1 MLNPVLENLKIKPLP
16 KKPVERHFFIEKNE
30 EYKSPLIID
39 KTKEKLIDTDLF
51 MASIYNE
58 LNIINRNKPLINK
71 SLLDKTT
78 LEKQKTILLE
88 LNKINDLE
96 SSKSIIKQ
104 PDESINPIIDENKF
118 INIIKTDRKIIIKHN
133 EIQLKDLT
141 TLKDIPIT
149 SLKKPEYFKKYG
161 IISDASDYNEEK
173 LLGDTKYKDRI
184 HKKEDNIII
193 KTPTFYLYNRQ
204 NFINFISSLFIKYK
218 EQLLQEEKD
227 IEEGKIKMTCDSNG
241 NINISGN
248 NDSDKT
254 HFALLIHQKLV
265 RDYINLYTPFR
276 GLLLYHGLG
285 SGKTCS
291 SIAIAEG
298 LKNDKHIIVMT
309 PASLK
314 DNYYGELKKCGDYM
328 YKKNQFWEFINTNIH
343 PDQIKNISYVLKL
356 SEEYIKKNNGAW
368 FINSKK
374 KANYELLSF
383 KEQQEIDEQLTHMIN
398 YKYEFISYNGL
409 RSQHLYSLTKNN
421 TINPFTDK
429 VIIIDEAHNFISRI
443 VNKINKPSSLS
454 MNLYKYLMSAENCKI
469 ILLSGT
475 PIINYPNE
483 IAVLFNI
490 LRGYIYTYTYN
501 LQDNPKN
508 NSITQSSI
516 DKLLKKEKIYQ
527 QIDTLEYKSQKR
539 ELIVTK
545 NPFGF
550 IKKSNDNKIEYYT
563 DTLNNEQFIQKINS
577 ILDDNN
583 IQLNKNKDGDK
594 VIVTAYKALPD
605 TLDSFKD
612 KFIDSNNKIKNSDMF
627 KMRIIGLS
635 SYFRSAQEQLMPK
648 YDEKDLN
655 IIEIPMSD
663 FQFGVYQEARIQE
676 RKVEKNNK
684 PKKGKKTNTDD
695 IYSDTVSTYRIFS
708 RAFCNYVFPK
718 PDITRPM
725 PSKDGTIESTVNNMD
740 LQENIS
746 EDVIDDIKPKEKI
759 DDLNADYELDDESE
773 FNKQQ
778 NAVKDASYSERMR
791 DALIKLE
798 KKSSEYLT
806 LEALKTYSPK
816 FLSIINNIIN
826 EQHPS
831 IHLIY
836 SQFKTIEGIG
846 ILKLA
851 LKQNNFV
858 EFKLKKT
865 PSGEYTLDI
874 NDSDLGKPKFASYT
888 GSETPEEREI
898 IKNVLNGNWKLV
910 PSNIV
915 TKLKTVSQN
924 NLNGEVIKILMITS
938 SGAEGISLKNV
949 RYVHITEP
957 YWHPVRIHQVIGR
970 ARRIC
975 SHSELPK
982 ELQTVEVFL
991 YLMKFTEEQLETM
1004 AIDIKLHD
1012 RSKIDKT
1019 RVITSDEFLYEISQI
1034 KENLNKEILE
1044 NIKQSSI
1051 DCNIHSRYSTK
1062 EKINCFT
1069 IGNPDENKLMYTPDI
1084 NKQEIDADMN
1094 LNKKKILI
1102 KLYKIAKT
1110 NYGLNKEDNK
1120 VYDYDAY
1127 KKGDLVLIGKLIKD
1141 EKGKNKIIKE

>member
-368 FINSKK
+368 FINSK
-374 KANYELLSF
+374 
-383 KEQQEIDEQLTHMIN
+383 
-398 YKYEFISYNGL
+398 
-409 RSQHLYSLTKNN
+409 
-421 TINPFTDK
+421 
-429 VIIIDEAHNFISRI
+429 
-443 VNKINKPSSLS
+443 
-454 MNLYKYLMSAENCKI
+454 
-469 ILLSGT
+469 
-475 PIINYPNE
+475 
-483 IAVLFNI
+483 NI
-490 LRGYIYTYTYN
+490 LV
-501 LQDNPKN
+501 LCAA
-508 NSITQSSI
+508 S
-516 DKLLKKEKIYQ
+516 
-527 QIDTLEYKSQKR
+527 
-539 ELIVTK
+539 
-545 NPFGF
+545 
-550 IKKSNDNKIEYYT
+550 
-563 DTLNNEQFIQKINS
+563 
-577 ILDDNN
+577 
-583 IQLNKNKDGDK
+583 
-594 VIVTAYKALPD
+594 PD
-605 TLDSFKD
+605 
-612 KFIDSNNKIKNSDMF
+612 
-627 KMRIIGLS
+627 LS
-635 SYFRSAQEQLMPK
+635 
-648 YDEKDLN
+648 
-655 IIEIPMSD
+655 
-663 FQFGVYQEARIQE
+663 V
-676 RKVEKNNK
+676 V
-684 PKKGKKTNTDD
+684 
-695 IYSDTVSTYRIFS
+695 
-708 RAFCNYVFPK
+708 
-718 PDITRPM
+718 
-725 PSKDGTIESTVNNMD
+725 
-740 LQENIS
+740 
-746 EDVIDDIKPKEKI
+746 
-759 DDLNADYELDDESE
+759 
-773 FNKQQ
+773 
-778 NAVKDASYSERMR
+778 
-791 DALIKLE
+791 
-798 KKSSEYLT
+798 
-806 LEALKTYSPK
+806 
-816 FLSIINNIIN
+816 
-826 EQHPS
+826 
-831 IHLIY
+831 
-836 SQFKTIEGIG
+836 
-846 ILKLA
+846 
-851 LKQNNFV
+851 
-858 EFKLKKT
+858 
-865 PSGEYTLDI
+865 
-874 NDSDLGKPKFASYT
+874 
-888 GSETPEEREI
+888 
-898 IKNVLNGNWKLV
+898 
-910 PSNIV
+910 
-915 TKLKTVSQN
+915 
-924 NLNGEVIKILMITS
+924 
-938 SGAEGISLKNV
+938 
-949 RYVHITEP
+949 
-957 YWHPVRIHQVIGR
+957 
-970 ARRIC
+970 
-975 SHSELPK
+975 
-982 ELQTVEVFL
+982 
-991 YLMKFTEEQLETM
+991 
-1004 AIDIKLHD
+1004 
-1012 RSKIDKT
+1012 
-1019 RVITSDEFLYEISQI
+1019 
-1034 KENLNKEILE
+1034 
-1044 NIKQSSI
+1044 
-1051 DCNIHSRYSTK
+1051 
-1062 EKINCFT
+1062 
-1069 IGNPDENKLMYTPDI
+1069 
-1084 NKQEIDADMN
+1084 
-1094 LNKKKILI
+1094 
-1102 KLYKIAKT
+1102 
-1110 NYGLNKEDNK
+1110 
-1120 VYDYDAY
+1120 
-1127 KKGDLVLIGKLIKD
+1127 
-1141 EKGKNKIIKE
+1141 